1 MIRIIHLREKCIGCN
16 ACVELAPDRWK
27 MSRKD
32 GKSVLVDGEEKNG
45 IFTTLVGDD
54 ELKKTLLAAKMCP
67 TNIIK
72 VEKVHKKS

>member
-1 MIRIIHLREKCIGCN
+1 MVRIVHFREKCIGCN

-32 GKSVLVDGEEKNG
+32 GKSILVDADERNG
-45 IFTTLVGDD
+45 IYTALVGDD
-54 ELKKTLLAAKMCP
+54 ELKKNLTAARTCP

-72 VEKVHKKS
+72 VEKVQRKS